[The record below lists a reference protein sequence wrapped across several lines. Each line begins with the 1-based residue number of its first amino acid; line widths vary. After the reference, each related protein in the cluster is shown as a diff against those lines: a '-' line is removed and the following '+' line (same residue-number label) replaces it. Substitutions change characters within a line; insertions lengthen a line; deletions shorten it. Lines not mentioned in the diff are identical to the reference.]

1 MPSRGLLLFP
11 RQKKEQEKKKRG
23 GNAGIYGEFTILFA
37 AAEGGKFFIYFM
49 QYLLGTHRR
58 LHRDVR

>member
-11 RQKKEQEKKKRG
+11 RQKKEQEKKRG
-23 GNAGIYGEFTILFA
+23 GEMREFMGDFTIVFA